1 MLFILLTIMK
11 SIKIWAFLMFMTI
24 ITLPGCGETKD
35 LFVWNILWTQ
45 LEIWIN
51 ARDNTI
57 SSRKKTAISNSLTAH
72 SQNIYRKNFDLVAEL
87 DRATSEDE
95 RLNIIDQYI
104 SNLSDAIASS
114 SKISEYES
122 SQIEIYKTKAKECES
137 QIKWKNSEFSAAVQN
152 YDFEKSESLMEEI
165 ADLRAC
171 VARNDVYAKAHASY
185 ASVSNSANTLQKRV
199 DYLTENKEKI
209 AKYYE
214 ILKPDLLKE
223 LYDISKTVESNF

>member
-1 MLFILLTIMK
+1 MK
-11 SIKIWAFLMFMTI
+11 NIKIWISLIVVGLVMLGGF
-24 ITLPGCGETKD
+24 GEAKN
-35 LFVWNILWTQ
+35 LFVWDILWTQ

-51 ARDNTI
+51 SRDNTI
-57 SSRKKTAISNSLTAH
+57 SARKKTEISNSLAAQ

-171 VARNDVYAKAHASY
+171 VARNEVYAKAHASY
-185 ASVSNSANTLQKRV
+185 ASVSNSANSLQKRV
-199 DYLTENKEKI
+199 DYLAENREKI

>member
-1 MLFILLTIMK
+1 MLGK
-11 SIKIWAFLMFMTI
+11 Y
-24 ITLPGCGETKD
+24 GETKN
-35 LFVWNILWTQ
+35 LFVWDILWTQ

-51 ARDNTI
+51 SRDNTI

-137 QIKWKNSEFSAAVQN
+137 QIKWKNSEFSDAVEN
-152 YDFEKSESLMEEI
+152 YDFEKSELLVNEI
-165 ADLRAC
+165 AELRAC
-171 VARNDVYAKAHASY
+171 VARNEVYAKAHTSY
-185 ASVSNSANTLQKRV
+185 ASVSKSADTLQKRV
-199 DYLTENKEKI
+199 DYLTENREKI

-214 ILKPDLLKE
+214 ILKPELLKE
-223 LYDISKTVESNF
+223 LYQISQNISSKS

>member
-1 MLFILLTIMK
+1 MEITR
-11 SIKIWAFLMFMTI
+11 MFV
-24 ITLPGCGETKD
+24 
-35 LFVWNILWTQ
+35 FVASAVIVMIGSFSLAENFFVRNILWTQ

-114 SKISEYES
+114 SKIWEYES

-171 VARNDVYAKAHASY
+171 VARNEVYAKAHASY
-185 ASVSNSANTLQKRV
+185 ASVSNSANSLQKRAG
-199 DYLTENKEKI
+199 YLVENREKI